1 MLRKLIAVFITIAI
15 VLGGFALPASAST
28 LASSTSIAIPLSK
41 GLIHEVYGIA
51 SLAEK
56 QIVKSTPLVIKGVKK
71 YVPMIGKIVFNK
83 AVSKTLT
90 VAEIGLAVFHIHE
103 DTQKNEDENTK
114 LAQ

>member
-1 MLRKLIAVFITIAI
+1 MLRSLIALFLTISI
-15 VLGGFALPASAST
+15 VLGGFTLPVSAST

-41 GLIHEVYGIA
+41 GLIHEAYDIA

-56 QIVKSTPLVIKGVKK
+56 QIVKSTPLVIKSVKK
-71 YVPMIGKIVFNK
+71 YVPIIGKFVFNETI
-83 AVSKTLT
+83 SKTLT

-103 DTQKNEDENTK
+103 DTQKNDDGDTK